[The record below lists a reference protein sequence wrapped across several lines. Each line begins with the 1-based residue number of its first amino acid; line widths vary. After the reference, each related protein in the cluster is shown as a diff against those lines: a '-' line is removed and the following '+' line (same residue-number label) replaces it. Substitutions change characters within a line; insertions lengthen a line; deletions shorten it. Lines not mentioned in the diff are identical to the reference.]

1 MDYTEKRLRSIN
13 RYEGLIIN
21 VQVDQI
27 QLHSGNTTIRE
38 VVEHPGGVTVIP
50 VDDEGY
56 VYCVR
61 QYRYPFAEHL
71 LEVPAGK
78 LEDCED
84 HRDCAARELAE
95 ETGIMAGELTY
106 MGEIYTSP
114 GFSKEILHLYLATDL
129 TFGEAHLDENEF
141 MDVVK
146 IHIDELIKMVM
157 AGEIKDAKSIVAIL
171 KTKEIL
177 EA

>member
-1 MDYTEKRLRSIN
+1 M
-13 RYEGLIIN
+13 
-21 VQVDQI
+21 
-27 QLHSGNTTIRE
+27 
-38 VVEHPGGVTVIP
+38 
-50 VDDEGY
+50 
-56 VYCVR
+56 
-61 QYRYPFAEHL
+61 
-71 LEVPAGK
+71 
-78 LEDCED
+78 EDCED

-95 ETGIMAGELTY
+95 ETGITAGELTY

-129 TFGEAHLDENEF
+129 TFGEAHPDENEF

>member
-13 RYEGLIIN
+13 RYEGIIIN

-27 QLHSGNTTIRE
+27 QLCSGNTTIRE
-38 VVEHPGGVTVIP
+38 VVEHPGGVAVIP

-61 QYRYPFAEHL
+61 QYRYPFKEHL

-78 LEDCED
+78 LEGCED
-84 HRDCAARELAE
+84 HRECAARELSE
-95 ETGIMAGELTY
+95 ETGITAGKLTY
-106 MGEIYTSP
+106 LGEIYTSP
-114 GFSKEILHLYLATDL
+114 GFSREILHLYLATDL
-129 TFGEAHLDENEF
+129 TFGEAHPDPNEY

-146 IHIDELIKMVM
+146 IGLNELVKMVM
-157 AGEIKDAKSIVAIL
+157 SGEIKDAKSIAAIL
-171 KTKEIL
+171 KTKVLL